1 MSLLLPDHDTKRDC
15 VFKIGG
21 RDPNASGAR
30 APRHFDPLHPVPGD
44 GGWFRRGPSGSFRL
58 DEPRPSLHSHWVGT
72 ATMRWLADAH
82 PEVRR
87 RLVNSLLERLRRRL
101 RELGRPLREGPSLD
115 GRRHSSRAAA
125 DDAPPRRTEIELSHP
140 SRSADQTGS
149 GEQAS
154 LPAQQPP
161 PPRSTRLKAAVFS
174 KKRHPAQQRPSGAIW
189 GPTSF
194 LDAGIGRTVGD
205 KTESSPLFMFEV
217 CPVATVAELSTNVAR
232 WPGQP
237 LPATLPS
244 LELGAGVAHLPSWT
258 SEQTQA
264 KAAGYPG
271 TSPPWDGASPLEGA
285 PSFDSGWEPR
295 QEPAEAAALTS
306 SLGSVSPLTSSTPRS
321 G

>member
-1 MSLLLPDHDTKRDC
+1 M
-15 VFKIGG
+15 
-21 RDPNASGAR
+21 
-30 APRHFDPLHPVPGD
+30 
-44 GGWFRRGPSGSFRL
+44 
-58 DEPRPSLHSHWVGT
+58 
-72 ATMRWLADAH
+72 
-82 PEVRR
+82 
-87 RLVNSLLERLRRRL
+87 NSLLERLRRRL
-101 RELGRPLREGPSLD
+101 RELGRPLHEGPSLD
-115 GRRHSSRAAA
+115 GRRHSSHAPA
-125 DDAPPRRTEIELSHP
+125 DDAPPRRTDFELSHP
-140 SRSADQTGS
+140 SRSADRTGS
-149 GEQAS
+149 GEQAQ

-161 PPRSTRLKAAVFS
+161 PPTSTRLKAAVFS
-174 KKRHPAQQRPSGAIW
+174 KKRHPTPQRQAGSIW

-194 LDAGIGRTVGD
+194 LDVGIGRTGGD
-205 KTESSPLFMFEV
+205 KTDRSPLFMVEGS
-217 CPVATVAELSTNVAR
+217 PVATVAESSTNVAQ

-244 LELGAGVAHLPSWT
+244 LGLGAGVAHLPSWT
-258 SEQTQA
+258 AEQTQA